1 MVIATLST
9 TADDCYGRASGSVFS
24 ISGTGLELG
33 KISDDPCKAWI
44 PFTAVP
50 FLKNTVIVSSTIKLV
65 ANNTRSGATCKLRFG
80 CEAADN
86 PSAPSTWATLNSRTM
101 SAAYTDDNNVA
112 AQTAGTEYTW
122 NITTAVQE
130 ILNRAGWASGNTLA
144 VLIHENGGSSG
155 SQRTVAS
162 FDNTT
167 YAEPKLVI
175 EYLLGGQVMTWESE

>member
-1 MVIATLST
+1 MATSTLST
-9 TADDCYGRASGSVFS
+9 TTNDCYGRASGSVFD
-24 ISGTGLELG
+24 IAGTVLELG

-44 PFTAVP
+44 PFVVP
-50 FLKNTVIVSSTIKLV
+50 ILKNTTVLTATIKLV

-130 ILNRAGWASGNTLA
+130 ILNRAGWASGNTMA
-144 VLIHENGGSSG
+144 VLIHENAGSSG

-162 FDNTT
+162 YDNVT
-167 YAEPKLVI
+167 YTEPILVI
-175 EYLLGGQVMTWESE
+175 EYLLGGQVMIWSSE